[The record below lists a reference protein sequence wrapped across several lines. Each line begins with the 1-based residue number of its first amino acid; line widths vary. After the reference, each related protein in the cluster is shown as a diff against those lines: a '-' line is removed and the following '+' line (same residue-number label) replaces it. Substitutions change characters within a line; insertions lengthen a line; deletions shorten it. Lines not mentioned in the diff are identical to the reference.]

1 MLALS
6 LFIPSTTGF
15 VVTEEQL
22 DEIAKESGVLRVPE
36 NFLTEEFR
44 EECERLIPDKDII
57 KPDEWTTAY
66 LYLKEKC
73 TLSI

>member
-22 DEIAKESGVLRVPE
+22 DEVAKESGVLRVPE

-44 EECERLIPDKDII
+44 EECEHLIPDKDII

-66 LYLKEKC
+66 LYLKDKC

>member
-1 MLALS
+1 MLALN

-22 DEIAKESGVLRVPE
+22 EEVAKESGVLRVPE
-36 NFLTEEFR
+36 DFLTEEFR
-44 EECERLIPDKDII
+44 EECECLIPDKDTI

-66 LYLKEKC
+66 LYLKDKC